1 MSLPTPIT
9 AGGVLTGVQN
19 YLNVKGASYVVQ
31 DIEQAV
37 HAERELQRKACR
49 GDTEWPTEVALFE
62 ALCRRVHR
70 NLAMRGLPLG
80 VQATEVGGIRPA
92 LEDAEVRRLERPFRK
107 VVVG

>member
-1 MSLPTPIT
+1 MPIP
-9 AGGVLTGVQN
+9 APDSAHGVLTGIIS
-19 YLNVKGASYVVQ
+19 YLGTKGTSYARADV
-31 DIEQAV
+31 EQAMY
-37 HAERELQRKACR
+37 AERDLQRKACV
-49 GDTEWPTEVALFE
+49 GDEEWPADAALFE

-92 LEDAEVRRLERPFRK
+92 LEDAEVRRLERPFRR